1 MKHLIETDGKASGTK
16 AWFSAC
22 SAIVLVK
29 YAVSGVTIA
38 GFTGGD
44 FDAAGASMLIVAF
57 GSLYFGR
64 RNVKIGGGH
73 GD

>member
-29 YAVSGVTIA
+29 YAISGLTIG
-38 GFTGGD
+38 GFSGGE
-44 FDAAGASMLIVAF
+44 FDAAGASMLIAAF
-57 GSLYFGR
+57 GGLYFGR
-64 RNVKIGGGH
+64 RNVKIGGGN
-73 GD
+73 GN